1 MDLPHH
7 PALGASLLPLAAW
20 TALTALTP
28 PAARAESAPDLLLA
42 RDWTAGRSP
51 QGFLVSEKYD
61 GVRALWDGRRLRFR
75 GGGVVA
81 APDWFLARLP
91 RQALDGELWL
101 GHGRFDEVSALLRR
115 GDPQDPGW
123 RALQYRVF
131 ELPGAPGGFAQR
143 AAQIEALVAA
153 AAWPQLVAVAQ
164 RPVTDA
170 AALQQ
175 QLDAVV
181 AAGGEGLVLH
191 QADAPYQT
199 GRSEVLFK
207 FKPVQDAEAVVIG
220 HAPGHGKYAGLVGA
234 LRVRNEAGQVFLLGS
249 GLKDAQR
256 REPPP
261 LGTRVTYSW
270 RGLTTTGLPRF
281 ATLLRV
287 REPGF

>member
-1 MDLPHH
+1 MNLPHH
-7 PALGASLLPLAAW
+7 PVLGASLLPLV
-20 TALTALTP
+20 ALAGFMP
-28 PAARAESAPDLLLA
+28 PSAQAETMPALLLA

-51 QGFLVSEKYD
+51 QGFLVSEKFD
-61 GVRALWDGRRLRFR
+61 GVRALWNGRQLRFR
-75 GGGVVA
+75 GGGVVQ
-81 APDWFLARLP
+81 APAWFLARLP

-115 GDPQDPGW
+115 GDPEDPGW
-123 RALQYRVF
+123 RAVQYRVF
-131 ELPGAPGGFAQR
+131 ELPDAPGGFAQR
-143 AAQIEALVAA
+143 ASQIEALVAA

-164 RPVTDA
+164 RPLTDA
-170 AALQQ
+170 TALQRR
-175 QLDAVV
+175 LDEVV

-191 QADAPYQT
+191 RDDAAYQT
-199 GRSEVLFK
+199 GRTEALFK

-220 HAPGHGKYAGLVGA
+220 HEAGHGKYVGMVGA

-270 RGLTTTGLPRF
+270 RGLTATGLPRF

-287 REPGF
+287 RDPGF